1 MAIIQESLQK
11 EDAGRVIS
19 ILHQHRLCV
28 FIAPM
33 CDSPHTPCTCI
44 LSADDPR
51 EKNSACAAGQSTEP
65 KEYGAD
71 HCLHCT
77 PMISLQRL
85 LAGSVASPG
94 LYLMFCSSISKWS
107 HFARGLLYLLLWTLS
122 KRYIAAAFI
131 SWTSLGTTATR
142 VNPEKCT
149 YNQSQITLHHD
160 AEHSQP
166 PEMAKT
172 PIICRCCSESL
183 KSTEGLKIA
192 LHKTGLNWHVDVGPC
207 KKKESSPKRTAP
219 AAASLVLL
227 FRFSH

>member
-1 MAIIQESLQK
+1 MLRLLPGPHNCSGNHQQHHTQLTNLHSSLKRCNSNIFFLKMQKYRFFPTCRYLFLHKDFLSSVLATDKEDSNELLPTLLPPQHFQKQTRFSVVFEYSLQRGLCCLHGNNTRK
-11 EDAGRVIS
+11 PANRDAGRVIS
-19 ILHQHRLCV
+19 ILHQCRLCV

-94 LYLMFCSSISKWS
+94 LYLMFCSSISK
-107 HFARGLLYLLLWTLS
+107 
-122 KRYIAAAFI
+122 
-131 SWTSLGTTATR
+131 
-142 VNPEKCT
+142 
-149 YNQSQITLHHD
+149 
-160 AEHSQP
+160 
-166 PEMAKT
+166 
-172 PIICRCCSESL
+172 
-183 KSTEGLKIA
+183 
-192 LHKTGLNWHVDVGPC
+192 
-207 KKKESSPKRTAP
+207 
-219 AAASLVLL
+219 
-227 FRFSH
+227 